1 MLLHEFIVA
10 NRAAILQ
17 RTTDKAAHRASHPET
32 DGDATSEGVP
42 FVIDQLVATLRGTVL
57 PDDIVN
63 AATRR
68 GVHMHRSGYTVA
80 QVVRGYGDVCQA
92 VTELAMESGA
102 PITVNEFHTLN
113 LYLDEVIADAVTE
126 YQRTRDVAVAA
137 RDNEQLGNFAHELRN
152 RINTATLSFSILRSG
167 TVPIGGS
174 TGGVLERSLIGI
186 AELIDVALSEVRL
199 AAKPPLGEHIM
210 LAQFI
215 EEVEVAAVLEAQA
228 TTHRLRFSKV
238 SPEVMI
244 RGDRHLLAAAV
255 ANLLQN
261 AFKYTPA
268 DGLVT
273 LRARVTH
280 DAVWIDVEDEC
291 GGLPP
296 GKAEELFSPFI
307 QRGADRSGLG
317 LGLSIAKKA
326 VELNGG
332 ELSVRDI
339 PGVGCVFTVKLPR
352 TADFAT
358 QSPALAQDGGSLSE
372 PIASPATE

>member
-17 RTTDKAAHRASHPET
+17 RTTDHSALRPSPAAS

-42 FVIDQLVATLRGTVL
+42 FVIDQLVSTLRGTVVT
-57 PDDIVN
+57 DDIAN

-68 GVHMHRSGYTVA
+68 GLHMHRTGYTVA

-92 VTELAMESGA
+92 VTEIAMESKA
-102 PITVNEFHTLN
+102 PITVNEFHALN
-113 LYLDEVIADAVTE
+113 LYLDEAIADAVTE

-137 RDNEQLGNFAHELRN
+137 RDNENLGSFAHELRN

-174 TGGVLERSLIGI
+174 TGGVLERSLIGLT
-186 AELIDVALSEVRL
+186 ELIDGALSEVRL
-199 AAKPPLGEHIM
+199 AAAPSQSEHIV
-210 LAQFI
+210 LAHFI

-228 TTHRLRFSKV
+228 STHRLRFSRV
-238 SPEVMI
+238 APDVMI
-244 RGDRHLLAAAV
+244 QGDRHLLAAAV

-261 AFKYTPA
+261 AFKFTPA

-296 GKAEELFSPFI
+296 GKSEELFQPFT
-307 QRGADRSGLG
+307 QRATDRSGLG
-317 LGLSIAKKA
+317 LGLSIARKA

-352 TADFAT
+352 MADAAT
-358 QSPALAQDGGSLSE
+358 H
-372 PIASPATE
+372 